1 MTDKQENQFS
11 TFTVLDGFLT
21 TNSAVVATIPAF
33 QRVHQSFSLKL
44 TDIKRVDGGRQS
56 IKAGKSEIKANAKN
70 ELAES
75 VYQLASSLHTYAHEH
90 NKPEILNRVEKS
102 EAYFRRM
109 RDTAL
114 ILEAQDLVKFTL
126 GIETELAEHGLTAE
140 EIATI
145 PTLVA
150 AYETALKDLG
160 TSGAEGTSATKS
172 VYQLMNEAKE
182 IVDNQ
187 LNIYAE
193 KFKTKNP
200 DFYNQY
206 ITASKVVNYGV
217 RHEKTAEAP
226 ANPPA

>member
-1 MTDKQENQFS
+1 MNDKQENQFS
-11 TFTVLDGFLT
+11 TYTVLDGFLT
-21 TNSAVVATIPAF
+21 TNSTVVTTIPAF
-33 QRVHQSFSLKL
+33 QRAHQSFSLKL
-44 TDIKRVDGGRQS
+44 ADIKRVDGGRQS
-56 IKAGKSEIKANAKN
+56 IKSGKAEIKTKTKN
-70 ELAES
+70 DLAEA

-90 NKPEILNRVEKS
+90 DKPEILNRVEKS
-102 EAYFRRM
+102 EGYFRRM

-114 ILEAQDLVKFTL
+114 ILEAQDLVKFTQ
-126 GIETELAEHGLTAE
+126 GIETDLVEHGLSAE
-140 EIATI
+140 EIAAI
-145 PTLVA
+145 PTLVTSFENA
-150 AYETALKDLG
+150 MKDLG
-160 TSGAEGTSATKS
+160 TSEAEGTSATKS

-206 ITASKVVNYGV
+206 ISASKVVNYGV
-217 RHEKTAEAP
+217 RHEKTEEVP